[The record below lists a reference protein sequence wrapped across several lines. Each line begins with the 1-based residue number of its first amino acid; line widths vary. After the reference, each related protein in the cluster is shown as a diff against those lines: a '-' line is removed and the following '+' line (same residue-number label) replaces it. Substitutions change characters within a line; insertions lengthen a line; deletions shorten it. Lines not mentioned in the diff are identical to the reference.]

1 VSPDRPTPPIAYLN
15 GELIPQTEA
24 KLPVYD
30 AGIVLGATV
39 TEMIRTFAQQPYRLE
54 DHVDRL
60 YSSMRY
66 ARFHPSLTPDE
77 MIAKAREVAQHNV
90 ALLPASKE
98 LGIILFVTAGA
109 IDAYAGSAATGGQ
122 MVPTICIHTFPLP
135 LHLWAGGLAK
145 GLHAV
150 TPSNRHVPPQC
161 IDPKMKYRSRM
172 HYWIGEQE
180 AKAVDPDAATLMLDL
195 DGNVTEFSG
204 GNILIVKDGVI
215 ISPPPRNILRG
226 ISRQTVIEMA
236 AEMGIPFIERDFQVH
251 DVCNADE
258 AFETTTPFCLMPVT
272 KINNMPI
279 GDGKPGPLCARLF
292 ERWSEI
298 VGVDIVAQMHADLA

>member
-1 VSPDRPTPPIAYLN
+1 MNDSPIAYLK
-15 GELIPQTEA
+15 GELMPHAEA

-30 AGIVLGATV
+30 LGIVLGATV
-39 TEMIRTFAQQPYRLE
+39 TEMIRTFGQRPYRLE
-54 DHVDRL
+54 DHADRL

-66 ARFHPSLTPDE
+66 ARFHPSLTRDE
-77 MIAKAREVAQHNV
+77 MIAKTREVAEHNV
-90 ALLPASKE
+90 KLLQSTEE
-98 LGIILFVTAGA
+98 LGIVLFVTAGENA
-109 IDAYAGSAATGGQ
+109 LYAGSAGNDADH
-122 MVPTICIHTFPLP
+122 MEPTVCIHTFTLP
-135 LHLWAGGLAK
+135 LHLWAGGLDT

-161 IDPKMKYRSRM
+161 IDPKMKYRSRL
-172 HYWIGEQE
+172 HYWIAEQE
-180 AKAVDPDAATLMLDL
+180 AKAVDPDAATLLLDL

-215 ISPPPRNILRG
+215 ISPTARNILRG
-226 ISRQTVIEMA
+226 ISRQTVIELA
-236 AEMGIPFIERDFQVH
+236 GEVGIPFVERDLQVY

-279 GDGKPGPLCARLF
+279 GDGKPGPMCARLF
-292 ERWSEI
+292 ELWSEK
-298 VGVDIVAQMHADLA
+298 VGVDIVAQMRADSPS

>member
-1 VSPDRPTPPIAYLN
+1 MSDSPIAYLN
-15 GELIPQTEA
+15 GQLIPHSEA

-30 AGIVLGATV
+30 MGIVLGATV
-39 TEMIRTFAQQPYRLE
+39 TEMIRTFGQQPYRLE

-66 ARFHPSLTPDE
+66 ARFHPSLTRDE
-77 MIAKAREVAQHNV
+77 MVARTREVAEHNV
-90 ALLPASKE
+90 ALLPANKE
-98 LGIILFVTAGA
+98 LGIVQFVTAGEVA
-109 IDAYAGSAATGGQ
+109 VYAGSAGSGGQ
-122 MVPTICIHTFPLP
+122 IEPTVCIHTFPLP
-135 LHLWAGGLAK
+135 LHLWAAGLDA

-161 IDPKMKYRSRM
+161 IDPKMKYRSRL

-180 AKAVDPDAATLMLDL
+180 AKAVDPDAATLLLDL

-215 ISPPPRNILRG
+215 ISPTARNILRG
-226 ISRQTVIEMA
+226 ISRQTVIELA
-236 AEMGIPFIERDFQVH
+236 SEMGIPFVERDFQVY

-279 GDGKPGPLCARLF
+279 GDGKPGPMCARLF
-292 ERWSEI
+292 ERWSDR
-298 VGVDIVAQMHADLA
+298 VGVDIVAQMRADSPA